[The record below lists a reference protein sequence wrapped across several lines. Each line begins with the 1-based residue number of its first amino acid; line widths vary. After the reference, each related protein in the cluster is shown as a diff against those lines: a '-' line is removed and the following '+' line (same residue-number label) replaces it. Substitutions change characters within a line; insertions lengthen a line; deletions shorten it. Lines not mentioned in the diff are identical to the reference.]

1 MNEGFPKPPSA
12 GEMRAEMFERES
24 ARRREQEDAV
34 LAQIDLL
41 DQELA
46 ANPSA
51 DQTGERALLEATLT
65 ELQEQQKK
73 AEALFETGR

>member
-1 MNEGFPKPPSA
+1 
-12 GEMRAEMFERES
+12 MFERES

-51 DQTGERALLEATLT
+51 DQTGERALLEATLH

-73 AEALFETGR
+73 AETLYESGR